1 MSVVGRDIT
10 TYTKLAYHPLNIS
23 RYISLY
29 LSLLSTQFI
38 AVNDQSPAGVIT
50 WELRAA
56 AVSSLLLMVYRLSGG
71 FPCHIPV
78 TNTNF
83 QFQKQ
88 ISSN

>member
-1 MSVVGRDIT
+1 MLHAEISLT
-10 TYTKLAYHPLNIS
+10 CTKLAYHPLNIS

-38 AVNDQSPAGVIT
+38 SVNDQSPAGVIT
-50 WELRAA
+50 WEPGPA
-56 AVSSLLLMVYRLSGG
+56 AVSSLLVMVNRLSGC

-78 TNTNF
+78 TYTSF
-83 QFQKQ
+83 QFLKQ